1 MRTKESC
8 FKGLLA
14 WLILAVMIYSSCQW
28 LSWDNA
34 KAMIWVG
41 IIVCTVFALIVLVAA
56 ITMASD
62 MLLWLL
68 TLSSLAVIVIVV
80 YGITIIVWGVISG
93 ESALAVAKLF
103 FSLEILTGVVLVIS
117 FLVGI
122 KISCLIERIKNED
135 AE

>member
-8 FKGLLA
+8 LKGLLD
-14 WLILAVMIYSSCQW
+14 WLVLAVILYLSYRW
-28 LSWDNA
+28 VSWDNA
-34 KAMIWVG
+34 EDMIWVG
-41 IIVCTVFALIVLVAA
+41 IIICTVFALIIFVAA
-56 ITMASD
+56 IIMASD

-103 FSLEILTGVVLVIS
+103 FSLEILTGAVLVIS

-122 KISCLIERIKNED
+122 KISCLIEQPKE
-135 AE
+135 